1 MRPARGLQNG
11 RMKFILLRV
20 RNALVFHGYTADNQ
34 EIVEEVGDADFVDK
48 LIAVDRIQSL
58 TEKYLLVTSSHGRT
72 MYWEYEGTLASVQE
86 RLAAAG
92 LVVG

>member
-1 MRPARGLQNG
+1 
-11 RMKFILLRV
+11 MKFISLRV
-20 RNALVFHGYTADNQ
+20 RNAILMHGYTPDNQ
-34 EIVEEVGDADFVDK
+34 EIVEEFKDEAFVDK

-58 TEKYLLVTSSHGRT
+58 TEKYVLVTSSHGRV
-72 MYWEYEGTLASVQE
+72 MYWEYEGSLASVSQ